1 MPPIVFILTVGG
13 IFMSMSPI
21 QSYGYAA
28 QAQNVVAQQGTRISQ
43 QKAPEAFEGET
54 KMLRQVY
61 DNYLKNAGGFQEI
74 NGQRV
79 HVTTVLHID
88 PRAQAALL
96 AVENRLRELGEL
108 PPLPQPQ
115 RPQVIY

>member
-1 MPPIVFILTVGG
+1 
-13 IFMSMSPI
+13 MSMSPI

-28 QAQNVVAQQGTRISQ
+28 QAQGIVAPQAAKCPQC
-43 QKAPEAFEGET
+43 KAPEAFEGEA
-54 KMLRQVY
+54 KMLREIY

-79 HVTTVLHID
+79 HVTTVLHTD
-88 PRAQAALL
+88 RHAQAAVM

-108 PPLPQPQ
+108 PPLPQPIG
-115 RPQVIY
+115 PQVIY

>member
-1 MPPIVFILTVGG
+1 
-13 IFMSMSPI
+13 MSMSPI

-28 QAQNVVAQQGTRISQ
+28 QAQGISKVQAAGIPQ

-54 KMLRQVY
+54 KMLKEIY
-61 DNYLKNAGGFQEI
+61 DNYIKNAGGYQEI

-79 HVTTVLHID
+79 HVTTVLHVD
-88 PRAQAALL
+88 KRAQAAVL

-108 PPLPQPQ
+108 PPLPLPQ
-115 RPQVIY
+115 SPQIIY